1 MSFGEDDNGET
12 YFVTQEGGIHKFE
25 SPSKTGGQ

>member
-1 MSFGEDDNGET
+1 MSFGEGDNGET

-25 SPSKTGGQ
+25 SANTAAGQ